1 MFVANFE
8 YKDGQGDERHV
19 MVKSRRTGLLCM
31 RAKSTDLV
39 ISDQAG
45 KLMLLSAERR
55 RSIDVRQG
63 NATLT
68 SQEPGLE
75 ESSRWQ
81 HERWHSL
88 TEFRIP
94 PIVTMDA
101 ILNGPAMAPPAG
113 ETSDFENP
121 PNENGLAIG
130 VLVTMIVI
138 STFCVLVRLYARVY
152 LLRKVQ
158 VEENFAMVE
167 TPGYFVHT
175 WNVRVKDMLPTQ
187 YYILVFG
194 VCYSFVLPFL
204 KVAILTEWTRMFVPR
219 GTHMKNAF
227 FWGCMT
233 VCFVQIGA
241 GVATIIAL
249 NLQCIPHAA
258 IWDLTITDAQCFEL
272 YPLQVSSASI
282 QLVSD
287 IAIFL
292 LPQRVIWTL
301 KMTWQKRLGV
311 SVVFGLGLLAC
322 VSAAFRLATTVAYGE
337 AADAIYALGPLVFWA
352 TAEMTCGFFVCCM
365 PCIPKILR
373 DTGVLKNIKR
383 AFGMNT
389 TTTKGPSNNKS
400 AQFSSNISHGKSV
413 TATSKAYYKLDE
425 DGIPMDPV
433 ESESTEQLHNAKLS
447 AGITRTT
454 RIIVSQDSRPMT
466 SDVEAGNGA
475 RPGDHNDEWPRPGYR

>member
-1 MFVANFE
+1 
-8 YKDGQGDERHV
+8 
-19 MVKSRRTGLLCM
+19 
-31 RAKSTDLV
+31 
-39 ISDQAG
+39 
-45 KLMLLSAERR
+45 
-55 RSIDVRQG
+55 
-63 NATLT
+63 
-68 SQEPGLE
+68 
-75 ESSRWQ
+75 
-81 HERWHSL
+81 
-88 TEFRIP
+88 
-94 PIVTMDA
+94 MDA
-101 ILNGPAMAPPAG
+101 ILNGPAMAPPPG
-113 ETSDFENP
+113 EVSDFSNP
-121 PNENGLAIG
+121 PNENPLAIG

-152 LLRKVQ
+152 LLRKVSL
-158 VEENFAMVE
+158 EEVLVVLAYGCYWGAAWADFAMVE

-204 KVAILTEWTRMFVPR
+204 KVAILTEWVRMFVPR

-227 FWGCMT
+227 FWGCMI
-233 VCFVQIGA
+233 VCSVQIGA
-241 GVATIIAL
+241 AIATIIAL

-383 AFGMNT
+383 AFGMKTNT
-389 TTTKGPSNNKS
+389 TKPTSNSKS
-400 AQFSSNISHGKSV
+400 GQFSSNASHAKSA
-413 TATSKAYYKLDE
+413 TQTSKSYYKLDE
-425 DGIPMDPV
+425 DGIPLDPV
-433 ESESTEQLHNAKLS
+433 DSESTEHLHKAKIDGS
-447 AGITRTT
+447 VITRTT
-454 RIIVSQDSRPMT
+454 QITVMQDSRSMH
-466 SDVEAGNGA
+466 SDIEAGRRA
-475 RPGDHNDEWPRPGYR
+475 HVPPEPNDEWPRPSYR